1 MELGSFII
9 KRLSL
14 MVLVIFGVL
23 IIVFIVTRII
33 PADPVGAILGGNAPP
48 EAVDAM
54 RHQLG
59 LDKPIFAQLVD
70 YLGGLFR
77 GNLGNSL
84 VSSRPVITDI
94 LEYLPATIEL
104 AISSII
110 FAVVLGVSL
119 GLLSAVFRNRFEL
132 AISSIIFAV
141 VLGVTLGLLSAVFRN
156 RFIDHFSRV
165 FSILGIS
172 LPGFW
177 LGLIMILI
185 FYYKLGWL
193 PSGGQ
198 YDMFVF
204 PTRTTGLVL
213 LDAMINGEWNVF
225 FNGIKHLILPTFILG
240 YSSTASIARIMRASM
255 LDVLH
260 QNYIRTARAKGL
272 PKKVVILRHAL
283 KNALIPVITIIG
295 LEFGGL
301 LSGAVLT
308 ETIFSWPGLGRYIVN
323 SLLTLDYPA
332 ISGGTIFIAL
342 MYSVVNLAVDIL
354 YAAVDPRMRA

>member
-48 EAVDAM
+48 ATVDAM

-59 LDKPIFAQLVD
+59 LDKPIFAQLLD
-70 YLGGLFR
+70 YLGGILR

-84 VSSRPVITDI
+84 VSGRPVMTDI
-94 LEYLPATIEL
+94 MEFLPATIEL

-110 FAVVLGVSL
+110 FAVVLGV
-119 GLLSAVFRNRFEL
+119 
-132 AISSIIFAV
+132 I
-141 VLGVTLGLLSAVFRN
+141 LGLLSAVFRN

-185 FYYKLGWL
+185 FYYRLGWL
-193 PSGGQ
+193 PNGGQ
-198 YDMFVF
+198 YDMFLF
-204 PTRTTGLVL
+204 PTRTTGLIL
-213 LDAMINGEWNVF
+213 LDAVIHGEWDVF
-225 FNGIKHLILPTFILG
+225 FNGLKHLILPTFILG

-272 PKKVVILRHAL
+272 PRKVVILRHAL

-342 MYSVVNLAVDIL
+342 IYSVVNLAVDIL
-354 YAAVDPRMRA
+354 YAAVDPRMRS